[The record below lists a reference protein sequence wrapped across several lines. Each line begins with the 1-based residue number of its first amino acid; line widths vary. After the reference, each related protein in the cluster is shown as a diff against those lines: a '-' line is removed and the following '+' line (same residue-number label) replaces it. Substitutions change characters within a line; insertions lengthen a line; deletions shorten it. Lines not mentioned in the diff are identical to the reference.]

1 MRGENTP
8 ERNRRSNSRPP
19 GHESDTLTTEQPGR
33 SQRETD
39 RTEDRYTDRQ
49 THKLYIHSPNLLN
62 VRCCGTPTVPPN
74 SPPPPITPPI
84 PIPAN
89 PPAPGEVRTG
99 AEKYTDNYFRALYLL
114 RAVWKKLVS
123 YGAERVV
130 PQKDRTSAFAK
141 RPKLFAIFVA
151 FVEDNTTMSLI
162 RYFENYASYFVQN
175 RRK

>member
-1 MRGENTP
+1 MSPTRSPLSHPGEAK
-8 ERNRRSNSRPP
+8 ERQ
-19 GHESDTLTTEQPGR
+19 TEQK
-33 SQRETD
+33 TD
-39 RTEDRYTDRQ
+39 IQTDRQ

-114 RAVWKKLVS
+114 RAVWKNLGQTGSCLSKIGPVHLRKGRNFS
-123 YGAERVV
+123 
-130 PQKDRTSAFAK
+130 
-141 RPKLFAIFVA
+141 LFLWHLSK
-151 FVEDNTTMSLI
+151 TMPL
-162 RYFENYASYFVQN
+162 
-175 RRK
+175 